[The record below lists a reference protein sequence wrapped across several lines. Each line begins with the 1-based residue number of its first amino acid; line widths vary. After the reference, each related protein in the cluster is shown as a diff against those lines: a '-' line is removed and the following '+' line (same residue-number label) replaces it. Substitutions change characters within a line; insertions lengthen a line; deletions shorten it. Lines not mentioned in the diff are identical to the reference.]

1 MSHRTPI
8 GTRAPSS
15 KFGRNKFKCDKYAM
29 QGRREKNAARK
40 ADKLRM
46 NLISAASSRLQKLII
61 SSLDETSI

>member
-29 QGRREKNAARK
+29 QGRKAKNAARK
-40 ADKLRM
+40 AERIKRELEKTS
-46 NLISAASSRLQKLII
+46 ISRLQCMVL
-61 SSLDETSI
+61 TF